1 MSVSPWVVRY
11 GTGSPRRSEAE
22 NQRLS
27 VGGALRD
34 VPNAPYAPYAPG
46 TLRNCPTSASGAVA
60 GIPNLRVRG

>member
-11 GTGSPRRSEAE
+11 GTGCPRRSEAE

-34 VPNAPYAPYAPG
+34 VPNAPYWRG
-46 TLRNCPTSASGAVA
+46 TSKMVQ
-60 GIPNLRVRG
+60 